1 MPAGSGAQ
9 NGGGALGVNLSSG
22 SRVSGVSSRRRRA
35 RRGPGGCR
43 RTAAAPGPAPHD
55 RAEASG
61 SRAQLMPC
69 RGQPA
74 SGRAPGSSRGQGILS
89 SDARE
94 NRVQCQAQITAA
106 APARPARAPAF
117 ARRLGVAGARSG
129 WGLLYCC
136 SSAAPSVSSFPPPL
150 CPPSPFLP
158 VSGAFNLGIHKF
170 RKFPSPSRILESS
183 VPGMDPLHSPLG
195 TEIK

>member
-74 SGRAPGSSRGQGILS
+74 SGRARGSSRGQGVLS

-94 NRVQCQAQITAA
+94 NRVQCRAQIDLSAPELPASTACRCSEA
-106 APARPARAPAF
+106 K
-117 ARRLGVAGARSG
+117 RSQDA
-129 WGLLYCC
+129 LVF
-136 SSAAPSVSSFPPPL
+136 SPPL
-150 CPPSPFLP
+150 SHVRGTQLAPLTVFRLLLCRLTFPDSLP
-158 VSGAFNLGIHKF
+158 V
-170 RKFPSPSRILESS
+170 R
-183 VPGMDPLHSPLG
+183 
-195 TEIK
+195 